1 MQNIPLTVTG
11 LSLIFKSCLCCL
23 AELLRN
29 SSLRVASGV
38 YGGYAAMLDEC
49 H

>member
-1 MQNIPLTVTG
+1 MQNIPLTVTR
-11 LSLIFKSCLCCL
+11 LSLIFKSYLCYL